1 MIPSEN
7 HAFDVWTAMSDTADA
22 YDAANVDLLEGASFE
37 ILLAL
42 VQAGAALSHERHVG
56 LLGVG
61 ALLLRLSCNAG
72 ADRAASTARMMKRL
86 GLPIDDQFS
95 PETN

>member
-1 MIPSEN
+1 MMPNGN

-22 YDAANVDLLEGASFE
+22 YDAANADLLEGASFE

-42 VQAGAALSHERHVG
+42 AEAWETLSPDRRDG

-61 ALLLRLSCNAG
+61 ALLLRLSRNAG

-86 GLPIDDQFS
+86 GISSDDQLS
-95 PETN
+95 PGNR

>member
-1 MIPSEN
+1 MTTEGPAI
-7 HAFDVWTAMSDTADA
+7 AIWAMLSDTADA
-22 YDAANVDLLEGASFE
+22 YDVAGDNLLEGASFE

-42 VQAGAALSHERHVG
+42 AEAWVTLSPDRRAG

-61 ALLLRLSCNAG
+61 ALLLRLSRNAG

-86 GLPIDDQFS
+86 GISNDDQLS
-95 PETN
+95 PGNR

>member
-1 MIPSEN
+1 MMSSESS
-7 HAFDVWTAMSDTADA
+7 AFDVWTAMSDTADA

-42 VQAGAALSHERHVG
+42 VRAGAAVPPERRAG

-61 ALLLRLSCNAG
+61 ALLLRLSRNAG
-72 ADRAASTARMMKRL
+72 NDRAASTMRMMIRL
-86 GLPIDDQFS
+86 GISSDDQRS
-95 PETN
+95 PGNR

>member
-42 VQAGAALSHERHVG
+42 VEAGAALPPERRAG

-61 ALLLRLSCNAG
+61 ALLLRLSRNAG
-72 ADRAASTARMMKRL
+72 ADRAASTALMMKRL
-86 GLPIDDQFS
+86 GILTDDQLS
-95 PETN
+95 PGNL